1 SGDTTS
7 FSNPLVLTMRSNH
20 DIVATFT
27 INMYALTITVRGNGT
42 VTKQP
47 SLPTYPY
54 GSVVQVTAI
63 PDPGYHLSSWS
74 GASGGTTNPLNITM
88 DGNKALIATFK
99 ATDATFELPDG
110 FASQLVISGLDEPVG
125 MAFLPD
131 GRVFVVERESGRIR
145 LIVEGSLGAVD
156 PIAVVDSVQSAEGE
170 RGLLGVVADPGWPQR
185 PYLYV

>member
-1 SGDTTS
+1 SADGVASAELAVRRLERRHDQLRKSAGAHDDSGSNAHRHVHDRQLHSERHDGGQRQRHQDAGPADVRLGHEPPTARAVRDGVALLQLERDTTS

-99 ATDATFELPDG
+99 AT
-110 FASQLVISGLDEPVG
+110 
-125 MAFLPD
+125 
-131 GRVFVVERESGRIR
+131 
-145 LIVEGSLGAVD
+145 
-156 PIAVVDSVQSAEGE
+156 
-170 RGLLGVVADPGWPQR
+170 
-185 PYLYV
+185 